1 MYKSSLLILI
11 LKKNY
16 MVPIVEC
23 YFNTKTNLIVINLI
37 FWFFPTQTNSEQGGL
52 LADYHHRNPRPQSQ
66 DVLQQSQLS
75 CQ

>member
-23 YFNTKTNLIVINLI
+23 YFNTINLI
-37 FWFFPTQTNSEQGGL
+37 FLFLPTQTNSEQGGL